1 MAVTLQTELGSL
13 MFSSQIPDIVI
24 TTSDDNEVEM
34 CLDCRD
40 HTIFSALHFPYG
52 RSVKIHD
59 LRSVIEYYLRDRNT
73 SLDEFQLRSV
83 TNGTQQILA
92 TFQVLYLEQHFTGD
106 IEEFLRN
113 NFLTTMAAKLTSP
126 KATEFLH
133 FFIEANAQEYITY
146 QVVASVYGGEP
157 RIYQMRENCGL
168 YNHDRIKSVELTCEM
183 LIGIVES
190 PADGRPMPGN
200 VPSHSMCRITSRR
213 SRSISAMPS
222 TSMSV
227 ATCKQSPR
235 TRRSLTAQ
243 SPSPIG
249 FRRSTTSRTRSS
261 TRSRPLGLPWSKPGG
276 LSSCSTPTMCA
287 WRPGALT
294 SRRMISGTTIRS
306 TCRLSSSPT
315 SPAKSTTR
323 TVSSTPL
330 SSPTSTKTGA
340 PIFLLIT
347 SRSTTTEYSPLLSTP
362 PITDMA
368 QSIHISTLRKMLKA
382 GDPVDIKLWTKS
394 GEIQEWRNC
403 IPLRYDFYK
412 GTQRFKLLN
421 SGQIRLAR
429 ICCIFSVN
437 NLEIFL

>member
-1 MAVTLQTELGSL
+1 

-24 TTSDDNEVEM
+24 TTSDDNEVEV

-59 LRSVIEYYLRDRNT
+59 LRSVIEYYLRDRNI

-126 KATEFLH
+126 KATEFLY

-190 PADGRPMPGN
+190 PADGRPRDKITVHAYSIHAGQRAFTYYVQRHEPSLSLYFRNAYN
-200 VPSHSMCRITSRR
+200 VYELCALQAVTTHKPKVD
-213 SRSISAMPS
+213 RSIAV
-222 TSMSV
+222 TH
-227 ATCKQSPR
+227 
-235 TRRSLTAQ
+235 
-243 SPSPIG
+243 
-249 FRRSTTSRTRSS
+249 
-261 TRSRPLGLPWSKPGG
+261 
-276 LSSCSTPTMCA
+276 
-287 WRPGALT
+287 
-294 SRRMISGTTIRS
+294 
-306 TCRLSSSPT
+306 RLSTFYNQQNEKQYEVET
-315 SPAKSTTR
+315 SGLTMEQARWIEQLFYSHDVRMATVR
-323 TVSSTPL
+323 TDFDEGNYGSYNPQYM
-330 SSPTSTKTGA
+330 
-340 PIFLLIT
+340 PIILIT
-347 SRSTTTEYSPLLSTP
+347 DFTCEIHDRDGELNTVKFTYQYQDRRTYLPTDYLSVDHDR
-362 PITDMA
+362 IFTDPYNP
-368 QSIHISTLRKMLKA
+368 TY
-382 GDPVDIKLWTKS
+382 
-394 GEIQEWRNC
+394 N
-403 IPLRYDFYK
+403 
-412 GTQRFKLLN
+412 
-421 SGQIRLAR
+421 
-429 ICCIFSVN
+429 
-437 NLEIFL
+437 

>member
-1 MAVTLQTELGSL
+1 MAVTLQSELGSL

-24 TTSDDNEVEM
+24 TTSDDNEVEV

-190 PADGRPMPGN
+190 PADGRPREAITLHAYSVHAGQRAFTFYVQDHEPPLSLYFRNAFN
-200 VPSHSMCRITSRR
+200 VYERCDLQAVTTHKAKSD
-213 SRSISAMPS
+213 RSIAV
-222 TSMSV
+222 TH
-227 ATCKQSPR
+227 
-235 TRRSLTAQ
+235 
-243 SPSPIG
+243 
-249 FRRSTTSRTRSS
+249 
-261 TRSRPLGLPWSKPGG
+261 
-276 LSSCSTPTMCA
+276 
-287 WRPGALT
+287 
-294 SRRMISGTTIRS
+294 
-306 TCRLSSSPT
+306 RLSTFYNQQNEKQYEVET
-315 SPAKSTTR
+315 SGLTVEQARWIEQLFYSHDVRMATKR
-323 TVSSTPL
+323 TDL
-330 SSPTSTKTGA
+330 SEETFGQYNPQYM
-340 PIFLLIT
+340 PIVLIT
-347 SRSTTTEYSPLLSTP
+347 DFTCEIHDEDGELNTVKFTYQYQDRRTYLPTDYLS
-362 PITDMA
+362 
-368 QSIHISTLRKMLKA
+368 
-382 GDPVDIKLWTKS
+382 VDH
-394 GEIQEWRNC
+394 
-403 IPLRYDFYK
+403 D
-412 GTQRFKLLN
+412 
-421 SGQIRLAR
+421 R
-429 ICCIFSVN
+429 IFTAPFN
-437 NLEIFL
+437 PTYN